1 MRAPCEAEP
10 GNGSGVKAGGS
21 RRLLVVTSCLFGLSR
36 QLVVLQYLPRGG
48 RAVWP
53 LLLRS
58 AETLN
63 DGMV

>member
-1 MRAPCEAEP
+1 MRAPCEAEA
-10 GNGSGVKAGGS
+10 GNGTGVKAGGS
-21 RRLLVVTSCLFGLSR
+21 RRLLVVFSCLFGLSG
-36 QLVVLQYLPRGG
+36 LPVLLQSLPRGG
-48 RAVWP
+48 RAFWP